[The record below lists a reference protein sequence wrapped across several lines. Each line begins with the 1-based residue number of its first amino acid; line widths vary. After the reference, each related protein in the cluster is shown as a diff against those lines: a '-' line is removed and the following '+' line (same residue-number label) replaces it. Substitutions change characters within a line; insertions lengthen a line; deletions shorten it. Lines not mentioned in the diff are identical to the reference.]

1 MFHVFLSFRV
11 ICNFEASFCI
21 TANKWGMKIR
31 SPTLK
36 DNATIVI
43 FGLNPILE
51 LCFCMFRPMVSAALR
66 LDWVDGGFCR
76 TSI

>member
-1 MFHVFLSFRV
+1 MFHVFLSCRV

-31 SPTLK
+31 SPALK
-36 DNATIVI
+36 DNATIAI

-66 LDWVDGGFCR
+66 LDSVDGGFCS